1 MKKAMIVGAL
11 LVVAGIAWWATI
23 WPPAGWL
30 LLLVGPLVVL
40 LIYDVTQ
47 TEHTILRNYPVF
59 GHLRYFLEDFRTQ
72 IRQYFIQ
79 GDDEGVPFYREQRS
93 IVYQRSKREIDSHP
107 FGSIQNMYAVG
118 HEWLSHS
125 MRPLDLPSRDLRIA
139 FGGPQCRQP
148 YAASRFN
155 ISAMSFGSLSGPAIE
170 ALNRG
175 AREGNFYHNTGEGGV
190 SVHHLKYGGDLV
202 WEIGTGY
209 FGCRTDA
216 GGFDAQRFA
225 ECAGR
230 DEVKMIELKLSQG
243 AKPGGGGLLPGKK
256 VTAEIAAA
264 RGVPEGKD
272 VHSPPTFDEF
282 DSPQGLLQFLERLR
296 EGSGGKPVG
305 FKLCIG
311 RPVEFVAVLKA
322 VLDTGIKP
330 DFITIDGAEGGT
342 GAAAQ
347 ELSDSVGMPL
357 REGLVFAHNA
367 LVGAGLRDDIRVI
380 AAGKIVTGF
389 DIAAKIAMGA
399 DICNSARAFMF
410 SLGCIQARVCNKNTC
425 PTGIT
430 TMDKWRTHG
439 LVVEDKYKRVASY
452 HDQTIH
458 HFIEVLNVC
467 GLEDPAELDPAM
479 LNRRVASNE
488 IRNYRELFP
497 YLQTGELLAGSA
509 TAPYAQLWQA
519 ARPDRF

>member
-1 MKKAMIVGAL
+1 MKKITIIGAL
-11 LVVAGIAWWATI
+11 LVVAANIWWATA
-23 WPPAGWL
+23 WPSAGWL
-30 LLLVGPLVVL
+30 LLLVGPLVAL
-40 LIYDVTQ
+40 LVYDIVQ

-59 GHLRYFLEDFRTQ
+59 GHLRYFLEDFRTH

-79 GDDEGVPFYREQRS
+79 GDDEGVPFYREQRT
-93 IVYQRSKREIDSHP
+93 IVYQRAKRQIDSHP

-118 HEWLSHS
+118 HEWMSHS
-125 MRPLDLPSRDLRIA
+125 LQALDLPAIDPRLSV
-139 FGGPQCRQP
+139 GGPQCKEP
-148 YAASRFN
+148 YSASRFN

-175 AREGNFYHNTGEGGV
+175 AREGHFYHNTGEGGV
-190 SVHHLKYGGDLV
+190 SSHHLKYGGDLV

-209 FGCRTDA
+209 FGCRTGA
-216 GGFDAQRFA
+216 GGFDPAKFA
-225 ECAGR
+225 ETATR
-230 DEVKMIELKLSQG
+230 NEVKMIELKLSQG
-243 AKPGGGGLLPGKK
+243 AKPGGGGLLPGRK

-264 RGVPEGKD
+264 RGVPEGRD
-272 VHSPPTFDEF
+272 VHSPPVFDEF
-282 DSPQGLLQFLERLR
+282 DSPRGLLQFLQRLR

-311 RPVEFVAVLKA
+311 RPAEFLAILKA
-322 VLDTGIKP
+322 MLDTGIHP
-330 DFITIDGAEGGT
+330 DFVTIDGAEGGT

-347 ELSDSVGMPL
+347 ELSDSIGMPL

-367 LVGAGLRDDIRVI
+367 LVGAGLRDEIRVI

-439 LVVEDKYKRVASY
+439 LVVEEKYKRVASY
-452 HDQTIH
+452 HEQTIS
-458 HFIEVLNVC
+458 HFVEVLNVC
-467 GLEDPAELDPAM
+467 GVSDPGTLDPAM
-479 LNRRVASNE
+479 LNRRVTPNE

-497 YLQTGELLAGSA
+497 YLASGELLSGSGP
-509 TAPYAQLWQA
+509 APYAQLWQSA
-519 ARPDRF
+519 SADQF